1 MASMADRVGQQ
12 LGNYRL
18 VRLLGR
24 GGFAEVYLGEH
35 IYLKSQAAIKVLH
48 TQLANEDMETFL
60 SEARTLAILVHP
72 HIVRVLD
79 FGLEGNTPF
88 IVMDYAPNGTLRQ
101 RYPKGTQLPLPV
113 IVDYVKQVA
122 EALQYAHNLKVIH
135 RDIKP
140 ENMLIGRNNEIL
152 LSDFGIAIV
161 AQSSR
166 YSINSEMAGTIAYM
180 APEQIQS
187 HPRPASDQYALG
199 IVVYEWLSG
208 QRPFQGSFTE
218 IAAKQAM
225 VSPPPL
231 REKVPSISPAIEQVM
246 QIALEKDPSRRFANV
261 SMFALALEQASG
273 TGQFQSLLGRDSSLD
288 ESSLATFVTPTSS
301 ATIIT
306 PSNRQQQ
313 PSITPIP
320 PFYPNGASTSLPSG
334 GTSPTLPNTVTRKKR
349 TRLVMILGLVGLF
362 VLGFLIVALVF
373 SARTFFTASPTPSS
387 TSPIVATAPPSAT
400 LPLSPTLAPSPT
412 VVQSVYPNIAG
423 NYTGSIHNTYADIY
437 STMSLS
443 INQDQGTISGQF
455 TVAYPLQGSG
465 PFTGTIFTNSSL
477 TFLVHSNDTAA
488 PILFQG
494 TWQADGSLS
503 GTYCSVNA
511 QNQCDTNAGGHGVW
525 SVTKSTA
532 AILPQFAATPP
543 IVLSSSGRLRPTS

>member
-101 RYPKGTQLPLPV
+101 RYPKGTQLPLPI

-122 EALQYAHNLKVIH
+122 DALQYAHNLKVIH
-135 RDIKP
+135 RDVKP

-225 VSPPPL
+225 VPPPPL
-231 REKVPSISPAIEQVM
+231 REKVPAISPAVEQVM

-261 SMFALALEQASG
+261 SVFALALEQASG
-273 TGQFQSLLGRDSSLD
+273 VGQSSSLSGRDSVLD
-288 ESSLATFVTPTSS
+288 ESSRATFVPPSQQSS
-301 ATIIT
+301 SPATIIT
-306 PSNRQQQ
+306 PSNRPQQ
-313 PSITPIP
+313 PSITPIT
-320 PFYPNGASTSLPSG
+320 PFYVSEASTPLSSG
-334 GTSPTLPNTVTRKKR
+334 GTSPILSNTTTRKKG
-349 TRLVMILGLVGLF
+349 TRFGMILGLVGLF

-373 SARTFFTASPTPSS
+373 SARTFFTASPTPVA
-387 TSPIVATAPPSAT
+387 TSPIVATAPPTAT
-400 LPLSPTLAPSPT
+400 LPLSPTVVPSPT

-423 NYTGSIHNTYADIY
+423 NYTGSVHNTYADIY

-443 INQDQGTISGQF
+443 INQDQGSISGQF
-455 TVAYPLQGSG
+455 TVANPLQGSG
-465 PFTGTIFTNSSL
+465 PFAGNIFTNSTFS
-477 TFLVHSNDTAA
+477 FLVRSNDTTA

-494 TWQADGSLS
+494 TLQADGSLS
-503 GTYCSVNA
+503 GTYCSVNI

-525 SVTKSTA
+525 SVTKT
-532 AILPQFAATPP
+532 T
-543 IVLSSSGRLRPTS
+543 